1 MVKNPTIVTK
11 TETSLKST
19 KFVTK
24 ISQIQYTYGHLNRA
38 NINNSFGCAG
48 ATLFALFRR
57 HLVVHEVRLGCN
69 LEGFLIKQDTTEMF
83 LDNKQLNNVL
93 PSEKKKR
100 NQAVT
105 MLCLH
110 NELRRCFLQVGPY
123 QHFPMPQHCCNTGQ
137 FTTGARHGKTKGTCA
152 IPLLTHSSV
161 SRVCRSCMRYFYVE
175 RFNIKQADKT
185 NWLVCLHPAGEFLTG
200 FYNHCST
207 GEGPPVCQPTGF
219 TTTYQIWGHLH
230 SFRV

>member
-83 LDNKQLNNVL
+83 LDNSQLNKCYVCHL
-93 PSEKKKR
+93 RKKR
-100 NQAVT
+100 NQAVGL
-105 MLCLH
+105 LCLN
-110 NELRRCFLQVGPY
+110 NEL
-123 QHFPMPQHCCNTGQ
+123 
-137 FTTGARHGKTKGTCA
+137 
-152 IPLLTHSSV
+152 S
-161 SRVCRSCMRYFYVE
+161 RYFYKWDRVST
-175 RFNIKQADKT
+175 FSCLNIAALLAVLLYYRPWTWKDQT
-185 NWLVCLHPAGEFLTG
+185 H
-200 FYNHCST
+200 
-207 GEGPPVCQPTGF
+207 
-219 TTTYQIWGHLH
+219 
-230 SFRV
+230 R